1 MNSINITIIEDI
13 LDNIGYRNKYK
24 VSVKV
29 SPEFIN
35 EPFITDEEK
44 IEFIT
49 EEIKQQFKEYFT
61 NYPLYQLKQERI
73 NKLNKLNE
81 K

>member
-1 MNSINITIIEDI
+1 MC
-13 LDNIGYRNKYK
+13 K
-24 VSVKV
+24 
-29 SPEFIN
+29 
-35 EPFITDEEK
+35 FITDEEK